1 MRIVPQAYECILN
14 GYNGIIITSNPSDVF
29 ALVFFYIPRLF
40 FFSEKFDKT
49 MVEVQDWCYH
59 RIFTNA
65 YPLYETRSQNVFSS
79 VKSPH
84 FGIQQCHQQDRK
96 VLFKVDHLR

>member
-1 MRIVPQAYECILN
+1 MCIVPQAYECILN

-29 ALVFFYIPRLF
+29 ALVFFYIPH

-49 MVEVQDWCYH
+49 MVEVQDCCYH

-65 YPLYETRSQNVFSS
+65 YLLYETRSQNVFSS
-79 VKSPH
+79 DKSPY
-84 FGIQQCHQQDRK
+84 FGMQQCHQQDRK

>member
-1 MRIVPQAYECILN
+1 MYLLLSFSIYL
-14 GYNGIIITSNPSDVF
+14 G
-29 ALVFFYIPRLF
+29 

-65 YPLYETRSQNVFSS
+65 YLLYETRSQNVFSS

-96 VLFKVDHLR
+96 VLFKVDHLRWESRTVPFSYPASFNNQF

>member
-1 MRIVPQAYECILN
+1 MYLLLSFSIYL
-14 GYNGIIITSNPSDVF
+14 G
-29 ALVFFYIPRLF
+29 

-65 YPLYETRSQNVFSS
+65 YLLYETRSQNVFSS
-79 VKSPH
+79 DKSPY
-84 FGIQQCHQQDRK
+84 FGMQQCHQQDRK
-96 VLFKVDHLR
+96 VLFKVDHLRWESRAVPFSYPASFNNQF